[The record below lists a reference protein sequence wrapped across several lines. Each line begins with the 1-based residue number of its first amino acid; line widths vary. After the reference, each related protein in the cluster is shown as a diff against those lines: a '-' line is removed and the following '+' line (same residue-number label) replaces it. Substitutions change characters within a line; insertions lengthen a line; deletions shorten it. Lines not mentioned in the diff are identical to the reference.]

1 MFLVF
6 TTCII
11 IELSGNK
18 EHTIAV
24 TYWKS
29 GDFPANS
36 FIAFTQASKQRVQD
50 IEQQTQDL
58 STHRLRVIY
67 MNPFEHTNLKFGNLL
82 TFCVIGNCQ
91 PETTVFTR

>member
-50 IEQQTQDL
+50 IELQTKDF
-58 STHRLRVIY
+58 ST
-67 MNPFEHTNLKFGNLL
+67 
-82 TFCVIGNCQ
+82 
-91 PETTVFTR
+91 